1 MRRHTCPLAAAILLA
16 AGVAAAQTPR
26 APDDRGRPDLA
37 TIETKFA
44 TNPMLERMEARARA
58 TFRSI
63 DFNADGIITVEE
75 QGEDRQRSFM
85 EIDANQN
92 GVLTSGEYMSFYAR
106 QSREEL
112 PPERPGQP
120 PERGDARISDY
131 FWKGDVQK
139 AFNRLD
145 ENLDRVLSRPEWEAP
160 ALWFVAR
167 YDLNRDEVVE
177 EDEYVMQLLPNT
189 RKPPPR
195 GGRR

>member
-1 MRRHTCPLAAAILLA
+1 MRRPVFQIASAILLS
-16 AGVAAAQTPR
+16 AGVAVAQTPR

-58 TFRSI
+58 TFRAI
-63 DFNADGIITVEE
+63 DFNGDGIITVEE
-75 QGEDRQRSFM
+75 QGQDRQRSFM
-85 EIDANQN
+85 EIDTNQN
-92 GVLTSGEYMSFYAR
+92 GILTSGEYMSFYAR
-106 QSREEL
+106 ESREQFPPPRPGA
-112 PPERPGQP
+112 PPEF
-120 PERGDARISDY
+120 GDARISDY

-160 ALWFVAR
+160 AIWFVAR

-189 RKPPPR
+189 RRPPPR
-195 GGRR
+195 GDR

>member
-1 MRRHTCPLAAAILLA
+1 MRRPVFQIASAIVLT

-26 APDDRGRPDLA
+26 APDDRGRPDPA

-44 TNPMLERMEARARA
+44 TNPLLAKMEARARA
-58 TFRSI
+58 TFRAI
-63 DFNADGIITVEE
+63 DFNGDGIITVEE
-75 QGEDRQRSFM
+75 QGQDRQRSFI
-85 EIDANQN
+85 EIDTNEN
-92 GVLTSGEYMSFYAR
+92 GILTSGEYMSFYAR
-106 QSREEL
+106 ESREEL
-112 PPERPGQP
+112 PPPRAGAP
-120 PERGDARISDY
+120 PERGEARISHY

-195 GGRR
+195 GDR